1 MQQLNATFC
10 NKNGKCGKKNT
21 ENQKA
26 INSFSANTPV
36 NLILIGE
43 KTIQMSN

>member
-1 MQQLNATFC
+1 MQQFNATLF
-10 NKNGKCGKKNT
+10 NKNGKSGKKGT